1 MAKSVR
7 ISDDLYSMA
16 RREAAMMHRSVAQQI
31 EHWAAIGQALEAS
44 NEYDDVRS
52 YSISHMRWRDH
63 DRVRTGK
70 AKATD
75 HFVFPP
81 GWVREAK
88 LTEPKDAFKEFDI
101 HGDEASESHP
111 ARRPRKAAGSRR

>member
-75 HFVFPP
+75 YFLIPP
-81 GWVREAK
+81 ERIREAK
-88 LTEPKDAFKEFDI
+88 VTEPKDAFKEFEP
-101 HGDEASESHP
+101 HGEEAEGHS
-111 ARRPRKAAGSRR
+111 ARRPRRASGSRR

>member
-16 RREAAMMHRSVAQQI
+16 RTEAAMMHRSVAQQI

-52 YSISHMRWRDH
+52 YSIAHMRWRDH

-75 HFVFPP
+75 YFLIPP
-81 GWVREAK
+81 ERIRAAK
-88 LTEPKDAFKEFDI
+88 VTEPKDAFKEFE
-101 HGDEASESHP
+101 HRDETAESRSAGR
-111 ARRPRKAAGSRR
+111 ARRAAGGRR

>member
-63 DRVRTGK
+63 ERVRTGK

-75 HFVFPP
+75 YFLIPP
-81 GWVREAK
+81 ERIRKAK
-88 LTEPKDAFKEFDI
+88 VTEPKDAFKEFDP
-101 HGDEASESHP
+101 HGSEAAGNHSS
-111 ARRPRKAAGSRR
+111 ANRRRVAGSRR